1 MKVIMEDFYK
11 KRPARIYRKIS
22 PTLREGRIGLLVLDI
37 PKLINTQSK
46 SMKNISGALRTRDRG
61 YKELEL
67 RKDEIANALTS
78 VQTDSVVVYTK
89 TMEISPKS
97 TQQSFPTLTSL
108 SVDSLAKHSALLAKE
123 GDLTTQEELYSL
135 TLQGFSKSKDPNS
148 SYWKTSKGC
157 YLMTLDEL
165 LKSSSP
171 RLLNWGMTSNG
182 KCLTQRIS
190 ESPRIGKECSLSDV
204 LEDSVDEKYF
214 LSEETTKKIFQRTK
228 YERYTNPSLRLTG
241 SPTLSELEA

>member
-1 MKVIMEDFYK
+1 MKDYWIINPKLNNY
-11 KRPARIYRKIS
+11 RPSKIS
-22 PTLREGRIGLLVLDI
+22 VAITATMYKEPPLVLDI

-46 SMKNISGALRTRDRG
+46 FMKNIFQNT
-61 YKELEL
+61 
-67 RKDEIANALTS
+67 
-78 VQTDSVVVYTK
+78 
-89 TMEISPKS
+89 EISATSLKS

-108 SVDSLAKHSALLAKE
+108 SVDSPVKHLALLEKE

-135 TLQGFSKSKDPNS
+135 TSQGFSKSKDPNS
-148 SYWKTSKGC
+148 SYWKTSKCC

-165 LKSSSP
+165 SKPSSP

-190 ESPRIGKECSLSDV
+190 ESPKIGKECSLSDV

-214 LSEETTKKIFQRTK
+214 LSEKQVK
-228 YERYTNPSLRLTG
+228 SLIR
-241 SPTLSELEA
+241 PKNYQ